1 MKGARTLLVSMN
13 VMKGGR
19 TVLVYILITLMCL
32 MPVTLAGCAGQ
43 QAAGSSGDQQ
53 QAAEEQA
60 ADISYADARISYLG
74 PKGTYTEEACQH
86 FFGKQGEY
94 LPYENVDAAVEALV
108 KGESNYAVIPQE
120 NTIGGAVI
128 DYVDT
133 LIGETKVSVVGEV
146 ELTINQNLLV
156 LPDAQLSDIRTV
168 YSHKQGIAQGKAWLE
183 KNLPDAEVVEV
194 SSTAEGARMVAEG
207 QDKSCAA
214 IASAGC
220 SEVYGLDIAEN
231 IQENESNKTRFYVLT
246 CAEPQTAQSDRLAF
260 IATGSAEDLP
270 ALMEELDDREITL
283 VTIHDRPLKTELGEY
298 HYLIECENCSYDTFE
313 ELKEKSG
320 LKLRYLGSFAVK

>member
-1 MKGARTLLVSMN
+1 MREIKKAICLLVCM
-13 VMKGGR
+13 
-19 TVLVYILITLMCL
+19 MCL
-32 MPVTLAGCAGQ
+32 MLVTLAGCAGQ
-43 QAAGSSGDQQ
+43 QDAVSSGDQQQAAGQEDQQ

-220 SEVYGLDIAEN
+220 SEVYGLDILAEN

-260 IATGSAEDLP
+260 IATGSAADLP

-320 LKLRYLGSFAVK
+320 LELRYLGSFAVK

>member
-1 MKGARTLLVSMN
+1 MRKRSAILLIS
-13 VMKGGR
+13 
-19 TVLVYILITLMCL
+19 ILCL
-32 MPVTLAGCAGQ
+32 MLVTLAGCAGQ

-53 QAAEEQA
+53 QAAEEQE
-60 ADISYADARISYLG
+60 ADGNGAGEACASYADARISYLG

-86 FFGKQGEY
+86 FFEKHGEY

-133 LIGETKVSVVGEV
+133 LIGETKVSVIGEV

-156 LPDAQLSDIRTV
+156 LSDAQLSDIRTV

-220 SEVYGLDIAEN
+220 SEVYGLDILAEN

-260 IATGSAEDLP
+260 IATGSVADLP

-298 HYLIECENCSYDTFE
+298 HYLIECEGCSYDTFE
-313 ELKEKSG
+313 EL
-320 LKLRYLGSFAVK
+320 

>member
-13 VMKGGR
+13 VMKGVR

-32 MPVTLAGCAGQ
+32 MLVTLAGCAGQ
-43 QAAGSSGDQQ
+43 QADQSADSQ
-53 QAAEEQA
+53 EQA
-60 ADISYADARISYLG
+60 TEQQISYEDAKVSYLG
-74 PKGTYTEEACQH
+74 PKGTYTEEACQQ

-220 SEVYGLDIAEN
+220 SEVYGLDILAEN
-231 IQENESNKTRFYVLT
+231 IQNNESNKTRFYVLT

-320 LKLRYLGSFAVK
+320 LELRYLGSFAVK

>member
-1 MKGARTLLVSMN
+1 MNKRLASLLIA
-13 VMKGGR
+13 
-19 TVLVYILITLMCL
+19 ILCL
-32 MPVTLAGCAGQ
+32 ILAGCSGQ
-43 QAAGSSGDQQ
+43 QSQ
-53 QAAEEQA
+53 QAQQDEQPAEPQ
-60 ADISYADARISYLG
+60 ISYEDAKVSYLG
-74 PKGTYTEEACQH
+74 PQGTYTEEACQH
-86 FFGKQGEY
+86 FFEGKGEY
-94 LPYENVDAAVEALV
+94 LPYATVDEAVKALV
-108 KGESNYAVIPQE
+108 DGQSNFAVIPQE

-133 LIGETKVSVVGEV
+133 LIVETKVTVVGEV

-156 LPDAQLSDIRTV
+156 LPDTQLSDIRTV

-194 SSTAEGARMVAEG
+194 SSTAAGARMVAEG

-220 SEVYGLDIAEN
+220 SEVYGLDILAEN

-246 CAEPQTAQSDRLAF
+246 CAEPGTAQSDRLAF
-260 IATGSAEDLP
+260 IATGSAEALP
-270 ALMEELDDREITL
+270 ALMEELDDREVTL
-283 VTIHDRPLKTELGEY
+283 VTIHDRQLKTELGEY

-313 ELKEKSG
+313 ALKDKTELE
-320 LKLRYLGSFAVK
+320 LRYLGSFAVK